1 MTAERRLLRSQFRMD
16 KPFLYMIPRAEVVE
30 FVHIHDNTFPIFVQ
44 ENLSGINPSVHRG
57 TGSKVQKRG
66 ETEQK
71 ITFTDVVFAFKIV

>member
-30 FVHIHDNTFPIFVQ
+30 FVHIHDNTFPIFAQ

-57 TGSKVQKRG
+57 RFESTKKRG
-66 ETEQK
+66 N
-71 ITFTDVVFAFKIV
+71 